1 MLCEECLPLKIIFK
15 NISLSLCMH
24 YFLLPAIALMRVLI
38 AEKALNTYNILRN
51 IRCPTCSQPHKPVV
65 ASCLVR
71 NFSSCTGHSCSW
83 NAHLTLGWQQTRSA
97 PVEITVNATGYWRAI
112 ITLSGQLGTEN
123 CGKRLKKNMQTLW
136 VTQQHGR
143 NPVRGTRRKV
153 SVPVSSVGIYAEEA
167 EEGRMHPAG

>member
-1 MLCEECLPLKIIFK
+1 MLCEECLPPEIIFK

-24 YFLLPAIALMRVLI
+24 YFLLPAIALMCVLTE
-38 AEKALNTYNILRN
+38 EKALNTYNIFRN
-51 IRCPTCSQPHKPVV
+51 IRCPTCSQPHKPVA

-71 NFSSCTGHSCSW
+71 NFSSRTGHSCSW
-83 NAHLTLGWQQTRSA
+83 NAHLSLGWQQARSA
-97 PVEITVNATGYWRAI
+97 PVEFTVNATGYGRAL

-123 CGKRLKKNMQTLW
+123 CGKCLKKNMWT
-136 VTQQHGR
+136 QHGR
-143 NPVRGTRRKV
+143 NPVRGTRSKV